1 VRIVDS
7 LGVPCDVVPYSSG
20 YAERDGSIERLGA
33 ALPSDAPNS
42 WAESIDPHGG
52 TPGRPNSLAAP
63 ARGGASRGALLLAST
78 RVVRRRAGNSVA
90 AVVLA
95 FGDDARGCR
104 VRVLV
109 HDLLGRPRRLLV
121 DGQRVLGD
129 AAFVWDGR
137 DDEGAPV
144 PAGIYVVRAETIP
157 DGNEPARSGN
167 LALTVVGPWER

>member
-1 VRIVDS
+1 VDS
-7 LGVPCDVVPYSSG
+7 LGIPCDVVPYRSS

-33 ALPSDAPNS
+33 ALPSASPNS
-42 WAESIDPHGG
+42 WAESIDPHAG

-63 ARGGASRGALLLAST
+63 PRGTGSHGALLLAST
-78 RVVRRRAGNSVA
+78 RVVRRRAGASVA
-90 AVVLA
+90 SVVLA
-95 FGDDARGCR
+95 FGEEARGRR

-109 HDLLGRPRRLLV
+109 HDLLGRRRRLLV
-121 DGQRVLGD
+121 DGQRVVGD

-137 DDEGAPV
+137 DDAGAQV
-144 PAGIYVVRAETIP
+144 PAGTYIVRAETIP